1 MRIPT
6 LICGLAAIAA
16 WTASGAAWEVGNKV
30 VIEHGE
36 LVIDHSKSVA
46 DITRAQAK
54 GGFPGGHGLGLF
66 QNRLKA
72 ELRVESTQP
81 GTRRLAMTTTVRT
94 SPVIYVARE
103 FPKDSCAYGVVLG
116 HELLHQMYD
125 RDVLRL
131 VPDEVRRITQDVF
144 LPETLENEGARG
156 LERARSRF
164 LGQFKYVYEGLS
176 GERHAVI
183 DSPES
188 YRWLGTLCGGE
199 IARTLAGAKL

>member
-1 MRIPT
+1 MRIPL
-6 LICGLAAIAA
+6 LICGLAALAVQA
-16 WTASGAAWEVGNKV
+16 TSGAAWEVGNKV

-46 DITRAQAK
+46 DITRAQAA

-72 ELRVESTQP
+72 ELRVEQP
-81 GTRRLAMTTTVRT
+81 LPETRRLALTTIVRT

-131 VPDEVRRITQDVF
+131 MPDEVRRITQDVF
-144 LPETLENEGARG
+144 TPEMLEHEGARG

-164 LGQFKYVYEGLS
+164 LGQFKYHYEGLS
-176 GERHAVI
+176 GERHSVI

-188 YRWLGTLCGGE
+188 YRRLGTLCGGE
-199 IARTLAGAKL
+199 IARTLAGTKL